1 MERKVTRRGVIAATA
16 AAGLSASCNNPSTP
30 KSFSASS
37 EMQSGV
43 FKLGIASGDPR
54 PESIVLWT
62 HISPIDP
69 RKPSVS
75 VDWALSLNP
84 DMSNPVKRG
93 TSEARRADSWTFKAI
108 PSGLDAGQ
116 TYYYQFTHDEA
127 KSDIGRTRTLP
138 VGAVDRLRFAV
149 VSCANWQQGFFNT
162 YDHISKNGDFD
173 AMIHLGDYLYEYGT
187 DKANA
192 AMQKAGRLHQPPHEI
207 LTLEDYRIRHAQY
220 RSDPN
225 LQAATANMP
234 LIPIWDDHESSNDSW
249 KGGAENHQD
258 GEGDWSARKD
268 AALRAYF
275 EWMPIRPAETGKA
288 LSAFYREYKWGDLM
302 RLFVW
307 ETRLLARGKPVLIE
321 EHFDL
326 ISAEGGVDAFR
337 ETILNDPSRDMLG
350 PEQRQTVVS
359 SLKHSKEAGETWRVI
374 ANQVLLGRLT
384 TPDLNAYVSE
394 ETIAEIEKQWPPIR
408 QFVELSKYRLPV
420 YPDSWDGYPVARET
434 LYAALDDQGVNDLI
448 VLTGDSHEYWANDLT
463 KENGTHIGVELG
475 TTSISSETLKNFM
488 GEGVK
493 DYALL
498 MTRSNQD
505 VRYYNAETSG
515 YIDLTLTPSKGRA
528 HFIAIDNTDST
539 DYKAFE
545 TACFD
550 IRKNKQSIKLD
561 NPRGLD
567 EEIRV
572 SIPLNESSI
581 SEEARYEKLI

>member
-54 PESIVLWT
+54 PDSIVLWT

-116 TYYYQFTHDEA
+116 TYYYQFTNGEA

-173 AMIHLGDYLYEYGT
+173 AMIHLGDYVYEYGT
-187 DKANA
+187 DKANE
-192 AMQKAGRLHQPPHEI
+192 AMKKAGRLHQPPHEI

-234 LIPIWDDHESSNDSW
+234 LIPIW
-249 KGGAENHQD
+249 
-258 GEGDWSARKD
+258 
-268 AALRAYF
+268 
-275 EWMPIRPAETGKA
+275 MPTRPPETGQA
-288 LSAFYREYKWGDLM
+288 LSAFYRDYKWGDLM

-307 ETRLLARGKPVLIE
+307 ETRLLARGAPIAIE
-321 EHFDL
+321 DHFDL
-326 ISAEGGVDAFR
+326 ITSDGGVDAFKDK
-337 ETILNDPSRDMLG
+337 ILNDPARDMLG
-350 PEQRQTVVS
+350 NAQRQAVVS
-359 SLKHSKEAGETWRVI
+359 SLKRSKEAGETWRVI
-374 ANQVLLGRLT
+374 ANQVLLSRLT
-384 TPDLNAYVSE
+384 TPDLTPYIQEDV
-394 ETIAEIEKQWPPIR
+394 IAEM
-408 QFVELSKYRLPV
+408 
-420 YPDSWDGYPVARET
+420 T
-434 LYAALDDQGVNDLI
+434 LMI
-448 VLTGDSHEYWANDLT
+448 
-463 KENGTHIGVELG
+463 
-475 TTSISSETLKNFM
+475 
-488 GEGVK
+488 
-493 DYALL
+493 
-498 MTRSNQD
+498 
-505 VRYYNAETSG
+505 
-515 YIDLTLTPSKGRA
+515 
-528 HFIAIDNTDST
+528 
-539 DYKAFE
+539 
-545 TACFD
+545 
-550 IRKNKQSIKLD
+550 
-561 NPRGLD
+561 
-567 EEIRV
+567 
-572 SIPLNESSI
+572 
-581 SEEARYEKLI
+581 